1 MDLRRNSLLYSL
13 PIVMFVAGIFIGTAG
28 IWRSAYLY
36 KQTICY
42 LPAVHLQIKQ
52 AGFPSGFL
60 KYVCRLRLPVFLM
73 IAVSALTNAAP
84 AAFAAIAF
92 ISGVSA
98 AVVIT
103 SATMLFGITGILQAL
118 ALFLPHFIFY
128 IFGYWALYELAYKRS
143 EFRLGA
149 NRDFI
154 SHRADMGCWDRK
166 RGDVSTACSYE
177 DICCIALS

>member
-13 PIVMFVAGIFIGTAG
+13 PIVMFVVGIFIGTAVS

-98 AVVIT
+98 AVIIT
-103 SATMLFGITGILQAL
+103 SATMLFGITGICRLW
-118 ALFLPHFIFY
+118 LFFCRTLSFIF
-128 IFGYWALYELAYKRS
+128 FWMGTL
-143 EFRLGA
+143 
-149 NRDFI
+149 
-154 SHRADMGCWDRK
+154 RA
-166 RGDVSTACSYE
+166 S
-177 DICCIALS
+177 L